1 MHGSLGKEHP
11 FVFVGQMTPL
21 STKQKQHVKINFV
34 AFSTQL
40 TFTLKTWYHIKLFIL
55 NCNILED
62 INCGRSRSHEWYPP
76 PPILPHPSLPL
87 YPACSH
93 NRVQFRN
100 KFHFLKHG
108 KVWSWRIYTHH
119 CTSFFRKR
127 VSAPSIVRR
136 REAVQFIPSWIF
148 KKWYLFLLLSYTHY
162 TCIYQDS
169 YARIVRINFI
179 TSIIKM
185 AIIKIV
191 IKNTNRMQKQWKWT
205 YWNLLPWLLKLEF

>member
-1 MHGSLGKEHP
+1 MLHLAHNWHLLLKLGTISS
-11 FVFVGQMTPL
+11 FLFWTAIFW
-21 STKQKQHVKINFV
+21 KILIV
-34 AFSTQL
+34 A
-40 TFTLKTWYHIKLFIL
+40 
-55 NCNILED
+55 
-62 INCGRSRSHEWYPP
+62 GREVMNGIPP